1 MASHLMAALEEQ
13 IAETELEVEYS
24 YFIQLSQEQL
34 NAITEK
40 YGNAK
45 KKVFSESKLSY
56 NENLGIAG
64 RIRHYHQPEGSKFEL
79 TSKQRGNEAKAK
91 LESNIELD
99 QMNYNMLLA
108 SAKSTVVRTRLYIPV
123 LKTDGNTIPRKDGTP
138 LMWELD
144 LYIDGRNLTEGAT
157 PIHPWAKLEMEVDKA
172 TLESVTEYIPFEYEE
187 LIPADTQE
195 VTERA
200 LIDSLYSSDYDVR
213 GKFREES
220 LSSIVD
226 YS

>member
-144 LYIDGRNLTEGAT
+144 LYIDGRNLTDGGT

-200 LIDSLYSSDYDVR
+200 LIDSLYGSDYDVR